1 MARELY
7 PTNRGLVL
15 VGVETI
21 YGAGAAITAADVVYA
36 EDVTVDTVTDMI
48 TRQGASPERPGFR
61 AVAGLQHGTLSMS
74 TECRPKV
81 QIAPFAGLPAAD
93 AMAPDIDGLLRA
105 SGWVRED
112 SDATV
117 SQTYIC
123 TSGYTVESA
132 EVQVYETNSDQAG
145 PGAGITV
152 WDFYGCRFDWSFSWN
167 AGERWMWSFTG
178 ASNSVESGG
187 EDIPDSWMNAIG
199 PLNYGIDEPLTAKGL
214 TGNGLAETEGDPA
227 FPFDSATRVI
237 FGGGVTGAPLHEL
250 AVLSVSVSG
259 NMGMN
264 EQESV
269 TSSGGIGR
277 ITLVPQDALTIECVI
292 EQSGIAQAFPWG
304 IPPTSEF
311 NPYLYR
317 DTQDPIEVNFTFT
330 QTGTGANVCSA
341 QVVAYCVITGVS
353 KAESNG
359 RRTWSLTM
367 DAVYPESA
375 ADTGAT
381 NAAGADPGQVFELG
395 VVPSIGLGLIGA
407 TRLGLMAI
415 QFSTV

>member
-15 VGVETI
+15 VGNEPV
-21 YGAGAAITAADVVYA
+21 YGAGAVPAMTAADVVYA

-61 AVAGLQHGTLSMS
+61 AVAGLEHGTLSLS

-81 QIAPFAGLPAAD
+81 QTVPLAD
-93 AMAPDIDGLLRA
+93 ADAPDIDKLLRA
-105 SGWVRED
+105 AGWVRED

-117 SQTYIC
+117 SQTYVA

-132 EVQVYETNSDQAG
+132 QVQIFETNSDQAG
-145 PGAGITV
+145 AGAGMTV
-152 WDFYGCRFDWSFSWN
+152 WDFFGVRFDWSFTWN
-167 AGERWMWSFTG
+167 AGERWMWAFTG
-178 ASNSVESGG
+178 AANGFEQGG
-187 EDIPDSWMNAIG
+187 EDIPAAWYNLLG

-227 FPFDSATRVI
+227 IPFDATTRVI
-237 FGGGVTGAPLHEL
+237 FGGGITGAPLHEL

-277 ITLVPQDALTIECVI
+277 ITLVPQDALTIECVV
-292 EQSGIAQAFPWG
+292 EQSGIAA
-304 IPPTSEF
+304 PPAGEW

-330 QTGTGANVCSA
+330 QTGTGANVVSA
-341 QVVAYCVITGVS
+341 QVVAYAVITGVS

-359 RRTWSLTM
+359 RNTWSLTM
-367 DAVYPESA
+367 EAVYPESA
-375 ADTGAT
+375 NDTGLT
-381 NAAGADPGQVFELG
+381 TAAGEDPGQVFEIGPLAT
-395 VVPSIGLGLIGA
+395 PSIGLGLIGT
-407 TRLGLMAI
+407 TRRGLMAI
-415 QFSTV
+415 QFSTI